1 MILHPDSKDKRT
13 IKRFEKLEDDFN
25 NIHKNFYNY
34 DKSIYIN
41 FLKTIEII
49 CPIHGSFFQKP
60 GDHMHGQGCKKCSIE
75 KLKNTY
81 EIFIEK
87 ALKRNKDIYFY
98 LNNIYYENKKQYIKI
113 ICKKHGYFIQET
125 REHLRG
131 KGCQCCAK
139 NNKLTTKS
147 FIEKAKEIHKNK
159 YTYEDSIYLKSSKK
173 ILIKCK
179 EHGNFEQTPNN
190 HLMGRGCNIC
200 ASNYGG
206 GFNNNIKGMLYYI
219 EISINDSKIYK
230 IGITNNSV
238 KKIYKK
244 YINNIKIINT
254 KIFEDGKKAREIEKK
269 ILNENK
275 EYRISKLHKPIKN
288 GNTEIFKIDIYDK
301 IKKYFK

>member
-1 MILHPDSKDKRT
+1 
-13 IKRFEKLEDDFN
+13 
-25 NIHKNFYNY
+25 
-34 DKSIYIN
+34 
-41 FLKTIEII
+41 
-49 CPIHGSFFQKP
+49 
-60 GDHMHGQGCKKCSIE
+60 MHGQGCKKCSIE

-81 EIFIEK
+81 EIFVEK
-87 ALKRNKDIYFY
+87 ALKRHKDIYFY
-98 LNNIYYENKKQYIKI
+98 LNNIHYENKKQYIKI

-131 KGCQCCAK
+131 KGCPCCAK
-139 NNKLTTKS
+139 NNKLTIKS

-159 YTYEDSIYLKSSKK
+159 YTYEDSIYLNSREK

-179 EHGNFEQTPNN
+179 KHGNFEQTPNN

-200 ASNYGG
+200 TTQSG
-206 GFNNNIKGMLYYI
+206 GFNNNISGMLYYI
-219 EISINDSKIYK
+219 EININNSKMFK

-238 KKIYKK
+238 EKRFKK
-244 YINNIKIINT
+244 YIKNIKIINT

-275 EYRISKLHKPIKN
+275 EYRISKSHKPIKN